1 MSKDSFFKKLLPH
14 LIATGIFTALTWAYM
29 YPLLQSND
37 LAQHDTVQSLAM
49 QREGKEFH
57 AKTGEYPLWNG
68 TLFCGMPAYQ
78 ILQVF
83 SSNPFTQIFQFIKA
97 LFPDDAHTV
106 FLLMLG
112 FYILIFTFTKNLW
125 VSVIGAI
132 GFTFSSYN
140 FINIDAGHMTKVR
153 CIALMAPILA
163 GFIAAFRGRI
173 PFGTALV
180 AFTLAMQIRSNHFQ
194 ITYYTMMAGGI
205 IGIFYLM
212 IAMKEKQLLN
222 FIKAAG
228 ALLLA
233 IALGISSNI
242 AQLWTTYEYSK
253 ETIRGGTSELSE
265 KKLSGLDEDYAFSWS
280 YGKLETFTLLIP
292 NFMGGASQEPLG
304 DDSRLAKE
312 LVKKGVPK
320 NQVKKIV
327 AEGAPT
333 YWGDQPF
340 TSGPTYFGAIT
351 CFLFLFGMFIVRNP
365 VKWVFL
371 AIAILTIMLSWGK
384 NFETFNLLFFHYFPF
399 YNKFRTP
406 AMILSVANLA
416 FVFIAGLAVHEILN
430 GKLSGKEVKDALFKS
445 VAITAGLVFIAGIAG
460 SYFFDFKA
468 EVDARLAEGGWPVK
482 ALQDD
487 RAAMMRVDALR
498 SLLFILLAGAVIW
511 AYAEQK
517 IKANYLLA
525 GLGALILADT
535 WTVAKRYLND
545 SDFVKKT
552 ERENLYRPSKADLEI
567 NQDTDLYYR
576 VLNLT
581 TSTFNDA
588 MTSYHHFSIGG
599 YHAAKIRR
607 YQDLIEK
614 QITPSMQR
622 LSKGLSNENIPVLN
636 MLNMRYI
643 IAKDDNVIRNPN
655 ALGNAWFV
663 GNYQIAGNAEAEMQ
677 AINSFDPATTA
688 IVDKRFENYLSGL
701 PSSGAATGTLTL
713 KSYHPDTLVYQSQSG
728 TEQLAVFSEVYYDK
742 GWQAYID
749 GKPAEHI
756 RVNYVLRAMRVPAGE
771 HAIQFIFKP
780 QSYYTGVKISL
791 ASAWLT
797 LILVAGT
804 IFLELRKKG

>member
-1 MSKDSFFKKLLPH
+1 MTKNNFLKSLLPH

-29 YPLLQSND
+29 YPLLQGKD
-37 LAQHDTVQSLAM
+37 LAQHDTVQSTGM
-49 QREGKEFH
+49 SREVVEYH
-57 AKTGEYPLWNG
+57 EKTGEYPLWTN
-68 TLFCGMPAYQ
+68 TMFCGMPAYQ
-78 ILQVF
+78 IYLMF
-83 SSNPFTQIFQFIKA
+83 NSNPFTHIVGSIRNF
-97 LFPDDAHTV
+97 FPGDAHLV

-112 FYILIFTFTKNLW
+112 FYILLFTFTRDTW
-125 VSVIGAI
+125 VAAIGAV
-132 GFTFSSYN
+132 GFAFSSYN

-173 PFGTALV
+173 LFGAALV

-194 ITYYTMMAGGI
+194 ITYYTMLAGGI

-212 IAMKEKQLLN
+212 IALKEKQLLN
-222 FIKAAG
+222 FTKATG

-233 IALGISSNI
+233 IALGIGSNI

-292 NFMGGASQEPLG
+292 NYMGGASQEPLG
-304 DDSRLAKE
+304 DDSHLAKE
-312 LVKKGVPK
+312 LIKKGVPK

-351 CFLFLFGMFIVRNP
+351 CFLFLFGMFVVRNP

-416 FVFIAGLAVHEILN
+416 FVFVAGLAVHEILN
-430 GKLSGKEVKDALFKS
+430 GKFSGKEVKDALIKS

-468 EVDARLAEGGWPVK
+468 EVDARLADSGWPVK

-487 RAAMMRVDALR
+487 RAAMMRADAFR
-498 SLLFILLAGAVIW
+498 SLLFILLAGAAVW
-511 AYAEQK
+511 AYIEQK

-525 GLGALILADT
+525 GLGALILIDT

-567 NQDTDLYYR
+567 KQDTDLYYR

-588 MTSYHHFSIGG
+588 LTSYHHFSIGG

-622 LSKGLSNENIPVLN
+622 LSKGLSNDNIPVLN

-655 ALGNAWFV
+655 AMGNAWFV
-663 GNYQIAGNAEAEMQ
+663 LNYQIVENAEAEMQ
-677 AINSFDPATTA
+677 ALNSFNPAATA
-688 IVDKRFENYLSGL
+688 IADKRFENYLAGLQLSGE
-701 PSSGAATGTLTL
+701 PSGTITLT
-713 KSYHPDTLVYQSQSG
+713 SYHPDTLAYQSQSN
-728 TEQLAVFSEVYYDK
+728 TEQLAVFSEIYYDK

-756 RVNYVLRAMRVPAGE
+756 RANYVLRAMRIPAGE

-780 QSYYTGVKISL
+780 RSYYTGVKISL

-797 LILVAGT
+797 
-804 IFLELRKKG
+804 IFLVLGIIVIELRKRG